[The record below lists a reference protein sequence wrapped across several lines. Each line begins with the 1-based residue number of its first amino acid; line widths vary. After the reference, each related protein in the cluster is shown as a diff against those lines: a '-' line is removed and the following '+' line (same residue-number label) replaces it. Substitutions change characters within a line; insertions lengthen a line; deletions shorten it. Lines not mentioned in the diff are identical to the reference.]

1 MKIPK
6 TFNIDKFIGKKIING
21 KVHYKVRWKNY
32 SASDDTYEPRTELIK
47 DLGNSAFKKF
57 VSMFK
62 LNEV

>member
-1 MKIPK
+1 MDISN
-6 TFNIDKFIGKKIING
+6 TFNIENFVGKKLING

-32 SASDDTYEPRTELIK
+32 NTSNDTYEPRTELIK
-47 DLGNSAFKKF
+47 DLGNSAFKTF